1 MFLVISA
8 GGRQGFSNSTH
19 PLTSSSSGSTHGHL
33 SLLGL
38 SGQHSKTTGTNP
50 SSTSTTF
57 SLSSFT
63 ESTIPTATAD
73 GNPDGIPG
81 IAPIPTGA
89 AATSVLDPVTD
100 QSSAPSTPVVVGSV
114 VASVAG
120 ASILIFV
127 LLIILR
133 WWKRNQGRVSLGE
146 GGAIGDGRESGPGGV
161 PSGDMVQRR
170 RSLAHA
176 VPDAIAGM
184 IGYKKSQ
191 QKTET
196 DQPFSSAAG
205 SERGFYRVSGRKLP
219 SVLQSGGDGYGGGYG
234 EGNTLSGSSFYQ
246 DSPGLYDG
254 TGGPSSPTIGI
265 TIERD
270 SGVPIMR
277 PGPARTPVTEPGP
290 FASMVPAPLNLPPRR
305 PDGLGR
311 SRPSQDSSQ
320 PSRFRELV

>member
-1 MFLVISA
+1 MFLVISSSTS
-8 GGRQGFSNSTH
+8 GHQGFSNSTR
-19 PLTSSSSGSTHGHL
+19 PLTSSSSSSPHGYL
-33 SLLGL
+33 TLLGL
-38 SGQHSKTTGTNP
+38 QSQHSKTTATTT
-50 SSTSTTF
+50 SSTSTTY
-57 SLSSFT
+57 SQSSFT
-63 ESTIPTATAD
+63 QSTIPTVT

-81 IAPIPTGA
+81 IAPIPPAA
-89 AATSVLDPVTD
+89 AATSLLGPVSD

-127 LLIILR
+127 LLLVVR
-133 WWKRNQGRVSLGE
+133 WWKRNQSRVSLGE
-146 GGAIGDGRESGPGGV
+146 GGAIGDGRESAPGGA
-161 PSGDMVQRR
+161 PSGGMVERR
-170 RSLAHA
+170 RSLAHV
-176 VPDAIAGM
+176 VPDALAGM

-191 QKTET
+191 QRAET

-219 SVLQSGGDGYGGGYG
+219 SVLHSGGDGYGGGYG
-234 EGNTLSGSSFYQ
+234 AGNTLSGSSFYK

-305 PDGLGR
+305 PDALGR
-311 SRPSQDSSQ
+311 SRSSQDSSQ